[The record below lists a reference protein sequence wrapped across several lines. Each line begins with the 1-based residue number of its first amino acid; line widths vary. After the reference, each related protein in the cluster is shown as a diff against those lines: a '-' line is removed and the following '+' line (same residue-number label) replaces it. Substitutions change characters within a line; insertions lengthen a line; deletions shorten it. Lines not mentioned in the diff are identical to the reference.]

1 MEIFERAARLKLRF
15 ETKKGQLSAED
26 LWDLPLSSTTERTN
40 LNSIAISLHQ
50 KLKDT
55 PISFVDAVPSGDR
68 AATQLRFDVVKHVID
83 VRLAENAARAAE
95 QERGQ
100 KRQRIMELI
109 SHKEDEALA
118 GKSADELRELLESL

>member
-68 AATQLRFDVVKHVID
+68 AATQLQIGRAHV
-83 VRLAENAARAAE
+83 
-95 QERGQ
+95 
-100 KRQRIMELI
+100 
-109 SHKEDEALA
+109 
-118 GKSADELRELLESL
+118 